1 MALDL
6 GTDNGIYIS
15 DKAKSKVVQLM
26 NDAGVA
32 GKPDYFCGLALWVAV
47 AVALVIN
54 SILIR
59 K

>member
-15 DKAKSKVVQLM
+15 DKAKSKVLQLM

-32 GKPDYFCGLALWVAV
+32 DKPDIFYGLAL
-47 AVALVIN
+47 
-54 SILIR
+54 
-59 K
+59 